1 MGGPPSGD
9 HFNGGMRIDTTA
21 GLGVPPGTAGVKRS
35 VSDTTSTLSPFATTF
50 QPLPTTPTN
59 YSYNNGNSQVY
70 SSDKYEGGGGVR
82 TSPPPRSP
90 GGGGV
95 PIRMPKGPEGFDENS
110 FNGGEKNF
118 ARRVR
123 RGALEVLRSAGQG
136 NGGRRGV

>member
-1 MGGPPSGD
+1 MGSELHHPHD
-9 HFNGGMRIDTTA
+9 
-21 GLGVPPGTAGVKRS
+21 L
-35 VSDTTSTLSPFATTF
+35 
-50 QPLPTTPTN
+50 
-59 YSYNNGNSQVY
+59 QV
-70 SSDKYEGGGGVR
+70 E
-82 TSPPPRSP
+82 
-90 GGGGV
+90 GGV